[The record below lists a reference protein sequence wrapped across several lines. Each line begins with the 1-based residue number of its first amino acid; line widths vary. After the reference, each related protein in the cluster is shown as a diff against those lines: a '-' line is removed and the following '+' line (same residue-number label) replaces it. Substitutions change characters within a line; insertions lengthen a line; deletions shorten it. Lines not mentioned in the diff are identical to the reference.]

1 MAKNDDIKWLYGK
14 LKAKGYNIG
23 SEEDFSNSL
32 ANEADRKWYY
42 EKATGMGL
50 NIGSMDDFNALYAP
64 KSVPNQT
71 PDVKAPSSQL
81 SNVPSPEI
89 ATIPAP
95 KTPAEPAKK
104 EVSGPASTIMGR
116 RIGDVDW
123 NAMNQPRVS
132 LEDIPSRSASPI
144 PGQESGNDTEGR
156 TPSAPEQQGQSY
168 LNLSPQEEADLYANL
183 EWNRQIAH
191 DLVTDTN
198 ERLGREGSARA
209 QNALR
214 VRRNNVG
221 MNATPYKIGEKANV
235 IQTGRKLN
243 TKTGKVEQTFM
254 TEAGS
259 EYKQRAIADLEQG
272 NIDDARERELD
283 PINTS
288 LRDAY
293 SERDRIDAA
302 MKQRMKEIDE
312 ENSGVGSVLRQFVE
326 SSRQPGMTN
335 SMQVYQMDD
344 RYRLLEAAARKNR
357 AAIQTLEDK
366 RDGKMNDFFHSIK
379 TTALNSYTFT
389 DGLAEINDAIAL
401 MDAQQHIQSI
411 NAKRQ
416 AGEPLNSEEVL
427 AEIVL
432 RNDAFNNAVQGRYA
446 QEYGSWAT
454 AGQMIPTSMDLMK
467 DIMLTPG
474 AGSIAK
480 GIAGKVSNLG
490 GKYLAKQAG
499 DAATKSIAKKVG
511 RGILKGT
518 GVLLGAHTAGA
529 VISNTSGINR
539 TAAVMGTNM
548 AGHTAVDEN
557 GYKVEDDMGV
567 LEAFADAERQM
578 MRENGSEMFG
588 EFIPGAGKF
597 VKKGLEKMGL
607 SKISAALT
615 RIGNKQWYKQYNA
628 LLEAGGYNGIA
639 GEGIEEYEGILFDAL
654 TGHAGEALDQIKDPR
669 THVDIW
675 LGTAAMSAMMGAVPV
690 TIQGFHTG
698 QYYRYKHNTDN
709 SDKLAAFRLGEDRW
723 APMRDRIDGTPNE
736 GMADVAAG
744 IINDESLRAEEKLAA
759 LKYIRNLTKM
769 RGYNIGQMS
778 NAKEESKESRE
789 ANESYADGYNAE
801 TNEEKQDTKN
811 LYVLRR
817 QKVVER
823 FSAEGLARVDN
834 DPMRALNDLGAD
846 EASRQIILDY
856 VNSKQ
861 AYDGMIQRV
870 RDDLDSRIEQ
880 SNAMVDARTNQTT
893 GMVQGATMK
902 QDDRKVYVL
911 AGELIPYDD
920 GSGIDIS
927 ASSQTIIVRDA
938 TTGELEQVAPDSFL
952 SVDEPQ
958 DANEQKNVAAE
969 AIRQQYGNAAAD
981 VIDGIVTFH
990 QGATFSVMGQDGQ
1003 SHQIQIVANEQGVVD
1018 NGDGIVNV
1026 SDGTSIFAVQKDFI
1040 QQQVNEQNQ
1049 ARVAEAERQREQ
1061 ELAAARQQAWEAN
1074 RPQYAYDDDLVLR
1087 DADGNLIHGKI
1098 AAVEEADGI
1107 YVVDVDHP
1115 INGNFAPNLTRE
1127 QIDDMIVEYN
1137 GQPMQKQ
1144 QEPASQ
1150 NERQGVQPVSQQA
1163 GQQMPQGQ
1171 QGGQEQQSGMGQ
1183 QPDTQQAQSVGV
1195 PSGRYSSNLEAIRNA
1210 SADELMKAEGTSYTE
1225 YGVDYNRSHLDE
1237 YKTEIANKI
1246 SATAEYLNGKLST
1259 RAYLQSLGY
1268 ATGEK
1273 SWLNS
1278 ATDEELRQK
1287 AEARAAAFMPFIKGN
1302 QDAQTPVSGTN
1313 VPQIDMASS
1322 SEQGDN
1328 GSAVGIT
1335 ASAAESDVV
1344 GSHAGVTESTGNPGT
1359 VGEVANQQPSAFERI
1374 PKDEQGNPLYE
1385 QAETPDVAWDAIV
1398 EQTGGDEDMATEI
1411 ISDIIKEQEAAST
1424 KAQKALKKVQEA
1436 KPESRKDG
1444 VAPTMAERI
1453 AAKKAA
1459 KEALASAQAEVDRTN
1474 TVLSVW
1480 QQIARTPQRRKNAE
1494 EERKRREDAERKRQE
1509 AEAVAAQKAEQEEAA
1524 RIEREALNGVP
1535 DIIND
1540 TPQDARAR
1548 GYRRVNGH
1556 KVNRQEP
1563 LLPIP
1568 GRDVSIKF
1576 SDDEI
1581 SSGKVVAIDAAQLQ
1595 PSHRQGRR
1603 NPSHFIDEAQPKERN
1618 DEASILSAEK
1628 IAGSIRPEE
1637 ITSSVTAYTG
1647 APTVNSR
1654 GEVIQGNNRSAAL
1667 RSMWESYPEQ
1677 AAIYKQYLVDHAKD
1691 FGLNAADVAS
1701 MERPVLVNM
1710 LDVPDEEAI
1719 KLGQY
1724 VAQDTES
1731 GGTERIKPKNAL
1743 QKMGRDVK
1751 SFANILLQSADEE
1764 LSFSELVD
1772 RNGVDALKWMSSR
1785 GYITPTQYQSA
1796 FDTKGNITA
1805 EAKNDLKG
1813 ILYQSIF
1820 SGGSTQLE
1828 EMFGELPAKAQKAIL
1843 ATAFRDFDSPQT
1855 ERMITEIQD
1864 SIRAYHALLQDKRFR
1879 EAKNYK
1885 EARLAVEGW
1894 KQQYQMDDVS
1904 GETYLPSDNFT
1915 NFALHLATIY
1925 KGESQ
1930 TFIQSI
1936 FNRLYDLIQ
1945 GTQEATLFEQPD
1957 NTPRTLA
1964 QAIYEVLNIQ
1974 YDGQLRSN
1982 VLAGGSA
1989 AGQQRR
1995 QGSDGSA
2002 PTRERTE
2009 GGEQPADGTGGAEG
2023 SGRQGAEGVGE
2034 GTSQENLTETDE
2046 ISNAERNKVLLDR
2059 ALSEVNAPYD
2069 VYILGSMEEIEA
2081 LEERNVGADIVRRII
2096 DNYNNDEVLALY
2108 IPEIKGFF
2116 VFADNGRIRH
2126 EEILTPSVAHETVH
2140 YLYDIGKI
2148 SAEDIHLLVEEI
2160 ERLDNDL
2167 TEWVKAEEPSYAYE
2181 EEVLAHFIDLNY
2193 SRIRAG
2199 EAFFDDAK
2207 RNDAFNRITKILFKN
2222 GKQEAQVQTRA
2233 ADGRASEI
2241 YEGANGGGQKY
2252 EGTQGDTEGQT
2263 GGSLYIDG
2271 RQGEVPGDGLA
2282 GESWS
2287 DGSRKDDRGEVSGL
2301 PEEGTRNVSG
2311 GRASEGASGTEG
2323 FIRVAA
2329 PEDLSESPE
2338 EANAGRM
2345 DEIAERLSEIDYRLS
2360 ELEEQGGMF
2369 NEAERISLNLEK
2381 SELEREYKGLEQ
2393 INAESRAIQEA
2404 EAETDTEPT
2413 DAQKAV
2419 GNYKKGHLKIDGY
2432 DVTIENPKGS
2442 QRTGTDQNG
2451 STWSVTMNNTYGYI
2465 RGTEGVDGDHIDVFL
2480 SDNPSQGNVYV
2491 VDQVNQQTGEF
2502 DEHKVM
2508 YGFNSME
2515 EAQAAYLSN
2524 YSEGWKMGTVTEVSK
2539 EEFKKWIQSS
2549 HRKTKPFAEYASVK
2563 KNVPLVQ
2570 KPVRNGE
2577 STIVQEG
2584 TTQSA
2589 KQSDRETIVSNFGKE
2604 FINKD
2609 GHNIHIS
2616 GLDAASNTVNV
2627 RQNGERISMTE
2638 KEVAENIQS
2647 GQWIPKQE
2655 TEAET
2660 EGTGLAPKTDGY
2672 NVERRF
2678 HKKNGTYIYAVNF
2691 AEKMPREQ
2699 FLELKKRV
2707 KDFGGYYSSY
2717 GKGGFIF
2724 DKELDA
2730 NNFAQAVLDPSGEM
2744 LDDKTPLALSDMRKA
2759 SDRVSDANN
2768 KKSETV
2774 SEPAEQ
2780 KVSPVSSENR
2790 LVSDQRYE
2798 ELKKRMKAKLGQLNM
2813 GIDPEMIAIGAEM
2826 AVYHIERGAR
2836 SFSTYAKS
2844 MIADLG
2850 DTIRPYLKS
2859 FYNAVRDMPEAV
2871 EGGLVDEMT
2880 PYDEVRTFD
2889 VANFDKSQPNA
2900 FTTAQT
2906 VVVEQEINKKADE
2919 AKQHITDQRN
2929 AKRRKENEQT
2939 TSNTEAL
2946 ISKTE
2951 IVANNAAGRIEEAET
2966 EAEVETVQQAVD
2978 IQLQAIDEQLSNLG
2992 YLDNLHSGMHA
3003 ILKDGRNVVLTL
3015 VMHSGEQ
3022 VSATQF
3028 SKPRIDRLYASHK
3041 GSLIDFTPD
3050 EVDID
3055 ATIRINDSD
3064 SSQSVE
3070 PIGND
3075 DEVKSYRGYKVGDKV
3090 LYTPKQSAKSEIAT
3104 IHDFESYGEHKPVL
3118 DTGLAPV
3125 LYDIA
3130 EWDNIKPASARKT
3143 KEDATNKSQKD
3154 APSNKSTADL
3164 FGELFGGEILTEN
3177 KEENGLQGNDAVR
3190 SEGLSTHNGR
3200 HEERLSGSNEKDSQR
3215 QAETSGR
3222 SDGGRENSGSS
3233 LNRDVRSGLSDTVE
3247 NPKNTRNNHSER
3259 GVDHAPISVDARI
3272 DANIKA
3278 IELSQQLLE
3287 SGETATPDQMAI
3299 LRRFSGWGGLG
3310 KAFNSNTTS
3319 KRLQDLLGSEGF
3331 NQAVMSANSAY
3342 YTPAYVVDT
3351 LWDIAAQMG
3360 FKGGNI
3366 LEGSAGIG
3374 NILGQMPASI
3384 SQHSNIQAVEIDQ
3397 TSGNILSLLYPDAKV
3412 EIHGFEETLVKNG
3425 TVDLAITNVP
3435 FVTGLRV
3442 NDTSGDKDL
3451 SKKFHN
3457 IHDFCIA
3464 KNVRKLREGG
3474 IGIFISSNGTLDNSK
3489 KLRDWVVN
3497 EGNSD
3502 FVGAFRMNNAT
3513 FGGTSVTSDII
3524 VIRKRINGQKSPYSI
3539 DVSTVSGERTAEFD
3553 TGDTRK
3559 VKGESIP
3566 VVKQVS
3572 MDYNQYFMQ
3581 HPEYMAGNM
3590 RFGFEEGDTYR
3601 PTSKGLYPSKG
3612 KDQRKMLAD
3621 FVEGFSEKDWKIS
3634 HTDQLDNSNS
3644 VDSVSNASSAGKKVG
3659 EMYVKDG
3666 NLVIANL
3673 DGYYPLEANANKV
3686 KGHTKVECFN
3696 AYSAIKEALA
3706 AVLDYQVKN
3715 DTDKGLQPLLDRLNK
3730 AYDDFVATYG
3740 HFNKNT
3746 AIAFLRN
3753 DVDYPNVFSLET
3765 YEETGDMS
3773 GKRIQHFG
3781 KTDVFKNRV
3790 VEKEKEPAPKNVK
3803 DGIIASIFKF
3813 GRIDMPYIS
3822 GHLAK
3827 TETDIKNEIL
3837 KSGYGFENP
3846 VTREIEVSF
3855 RYLSGNVREK
3865 LRQAEVNNEDGVY
3878 DRNIKALQEVLPMD
3892 IPAHLI
3898 DFTLGSSWIDPR
3910 LYDEY
3915 TLDRTGIEVQFTS
3928 AGGTWFMKAPTYG
3941 LNVEK
3946 NRSMGVVSEMLR
3958 KTIFGHTLIEAAI
3971 QNKSIT
3977 VSQTSKKWDGTTE
3990 TIIDKEAT
3998 QACAARIDEI
4008 RQDFKEWARQKM
4020 QTDPAMSAQMERVY
4034 NDMFNNYVPLS
4045 IPNEFI
4051 PEYFGGA
4058 SHKFKMRLHQGKAI
4072 VRGTMQP
4079 LMLAHE
4085 VGTGKT
4091 FTLIST
4097 AMEMRRLGTARKPM
4111 IVVQNATVGQ
4121 FVASAKELYP
4131 NARILTLEESDRSAE
4146 GRKNFYA
4153 KIRYNDWDMIV
4164 VPQSTFEFIPDSEE
4178 RQMAF
4183 IQDKIEEKKMV
4194 LEQMKEAD
4202 PDGSSMIARQA
4213 EREIEQL
4220 EGQLAEITNEAT
4232 KKRSATEQKKRA
4244 VSLQNMKVRAWEML
4258 DRRTDDVENF
4268 DDMGIDALLI
4278 DEAHEYKHLGFATA
4292 MQRGV
4297 KGVDP
4302 SYSKKS
4308 QGVYLKAQAIL
4319 EKNNGRNVIFAT
4331 GTPISNTAAE
4341 LWTFMRYLMPADTMR
4356 EYGIYYFDD
4365 FVRNFGNIQQMLE
4378 FTTSGKFKEN
4388 NRFAGYVNLPEL
4400 VRIWS
4405 SVSDTV
4411 LTKEAGGVSD
4421 KIPDMESGK
4430 AQDIYLP
4437 QTRALRSIMKYVKAE
4452 LNRFDNMSGKEKKE
4466 NSHIPL
4472 TMYGIAKAAAVDA
4485 RLVQADAMDD
4495 SNSKTNEAVR
4505 QTLRSLKETE
4515 DYKGTVALFA
4525 DNYQN
4530 KYSGF
4535 NLYDD
4540 IRDKLIKEGVPAEQ
4554 IVIMRSGM
4562 TIKKK
4567 LEIFDKVNKGEIRV
4581 IMGSTFTLGTG
4592 VNIQERLH
4600 TLIHIDAPNR
4610 PMDYTQRNGRI
4621 LRQGNLHKQMNKPV
4635 RVLRFGVEDSL
4646 DVTAY
4651 QRLKTKGAIADSIMD
4666 GKNMLSNSMTN
4677 RVLEE
4682 EEDVFGDTV
4691 AQLSGSEY
4699 ALLKNN
4705 AEKNVRKYESRK
4717 KQWQADQTYI
4727 HNVKPKIKAEIEQS
4741 DQRFK
4746 EQKQFLE
4753 DVNKAFPDGT
4763 FKGIKVGNHTFSTV
4777 ESMSDFIK
4785 EYNKSISDA
4794 MKHIK
4799 GGGNAVT
4806 QQRNLTISLGGFT
4819 FNVQTT
4825 LSTEM
4830 VRSGGQL
4837 IPEVHRKMTY
4847 SCAELG
4853 LSEVPVHQGLLRNAI
4868 EDIVGNVITGKD
4880 FSERA
4885 AAAER
4890 SASHY
4895 RSELAQLES
4904 REGKPF
4910 EFEKE
4915 LEAAREQYEEY
4926 SEAMKKEM
4934 EDKEAK
4940 YAEMDASVDTAND
4953 ISNLEEDDVLFR
4965 IDDTTTNEEEANDL
4979 FRVVDNEA
4987 ELEWL
4992 NNEPTIK
4999 VYRAMSLVDGKLYP
5013 PMSKKIG
5020 TGAGRIEQISSEIGQ
5035 WEVSD
5040 ERPELV
5046 QKDGVHKNHIY
5057 IVKDNGKGLWV
5068 AYNPYFHTSRNP
5080 LNDQFAEAYQR
5091 PNLVTVEVEIPESEL
5106 TSGYRAEGAK
5116 DAVGE
5121 TKWNAG
5127 PVNRQLSGEKKRKVI
5142 LSRWMRPVRIV
5153 PESEVAQRIAE
5164 LIDGENVSIP
5174 DNTVTP
5180 ALLREL
5186 KKLGV
5191 EISDGI
5197 NKVRKKSKAKY
5208 RPYGLE
5214 EANRRFNE
5222 ELERYQNGE
5231 MGVNE
5236 MFHLGM
5242 PQGVMRMFLPDLPIV
5257 MRPRIINKASHTKHN
5272 VDVDVLE
5279 NLPERISDPV
5289 FVFRRSDNA
5298 LGVLTEIRDRDG
5310 LNVCVAI
5317 ELNKTIQDGGDYL
5330 VVHDIRSIHGRDA
5343 ANLIK
5348 PIVYNNT
5355 LVYVDKKKALEWFS
5369 SASSNYQQEITNQE
5383 LSDATKVVESF
5394 KNPSISEENL
5404 RKGTGFV
5411 SNSELSLANDP
5422 MSQVTGRS
5430 RIGSRQQAFADRE
5443 RERMVDRVQQL
5454 AKKLHLDNVEI
5465 VTDASTLEG
5474 KRSKAKGFYSPK
5486 TGKITIVIPNHT
5498 SVSDAVVTLL
5508 HEAVAHYGLR
5518 QMFGEHFNTF
5528 LDNVFKNADESIR
5541 NKIIDLAKKH
5551 GWDFHTATEEYLAG
5565 LAEQTNF
5572 DAVLSSGWWNKI
5584 KTLFLEM
5591 LHKIGFEGFGGVT
5604 LADNEL
5610 RYILWRSYENLAE
5623 PGRFRNILGQA
5634 ADIAKQYELKV
5645 GDYAEST
5652 QKGEN
5657 AADVG
5662 DELLRD
5668 GDPEVHERELA
5679 RWRYEQRVRSGMFQ
5693 TQEALQDSMLGLKE
5707 AMLAI
5712 LGKEADIEDVAG
5724 FENAYLGENRLSSV
5738 NKAEADAFARILF
5751 KPLLQEVSKL
5761 APTKKDRELLTD
5773 YMMAKHGLE
5782 RNLVMA
5788 EREAQEAF
5796 EKNQKE
5802 HPHSTKT
5809 LQDFL
5814 DKYRERDYAGLT
5826 SLTAKDDVASAETE
5840 AQQIIND
5847 YEMEHNTDDLWE
5859 KVNAVSKA
5867 TLQKSYECGMMN
5879 KDTYEKISGMYDYYI
5894 PLRGFDETT
5903 SEEVYS
5909 YLNHKNSIFNAPI
5922 KTARGRSS
5930 KADDPFAYLQS
5941 MAESAIVQGN
5951 RNKLVKQRFLNFAL
5965 NHPSDLVSISDLWVK
5980 YDKALDE
5987 WVPVF
5992 PDNIENNDTPD
6003 DVEQKMLEFEEKM
6016 EQLAESEPDL
6026 YKRGKDAEN
6035 IPYRVVDSRNLRQHQ
6050 VVVKR
6055 NGRDYV
6061 ITING
6066 NPRAAQALN
6075 GLTNPDNE
6083 AAGAIGAILRAGE
6096 NLNRHLSAF
6105 YTTRNPDFVVS
6116 NFVRDLLY
6124 TNTMAWVK
6132 ESPNYALRFHR
6143 NYLKLNPARMKILL
6157 AKLRNGT
6164 LDMDDEME
6172 SMFYQFIM
6180 NGGETGYANLRD
6192 IEQHKNDIRRE
6203 LKKANGKI
6211 GVRRA
6216 WALLSERLD
6225 ELNRSVENCARFA
6238 AFVTSR
6244 EMGRTLDR
6252 SIYDAKEISV
6262 NFNKKGSGAKFFDK
6276 EGQTKVGNVAAFAS
6290 GIGRSGYVF
6299 WNAAIQG
6306 TTNFGRQLKKHPAKA
6321 YTGIA
6326 AIFLLGALV
6335 AYLGGDDDDSDDKN
6349 AYYNLP
6355 EYVRRSNLLFR
6366 AGDSWISLPLPVEY
6380 RAIYGMGELMV
6391 STLNGK
6397 EHHTGEE
6404 LAEQIAAQMSQI
6416 LPLDLMNDGGLMGL
6430 VPSFAKPFAEVYEN
6444 KNWTGLPIYKDT
6456 PWNKNKPE
6464 WTKAY
6469 QSTNRELINLAAVL
6483 NEVSGGDR
6491 HTKGYIDINPA
6502 MVEHLLE
6509 GYFGGVASTIDKLA
6523 KTVETIAGAREY
6535 DPRSL
6540 IFVNR
6545 LVKAGDERT
6554 EFRAVNNEYSRLK
6567 KEHDKIGER
6576 LRSYEK
6582 DTDNG
6587 VFDYA
6592 EKIDYLY
6599 NSPEYERWEI
6609 FESYKPAID
6618 ALYDEM
6624 DIATP
6629 DEQKEIEMELNELKK
6644 EMIQEIDLTRK

>member
-1 MAKNDDIKWLYGK
+1 MANNDDIKWLYGK

-23 SEEDFSNSL
+23 SEQDFSNSL

-42 EKATGMGL
+42 EKATDMGL
-50 NIGSMDDFNALYAP
+50 NIGSMEDFNALYAP
-64 KSVPNQT
+64 KHASKPVPVAKVPAAKDQ
-71 PDVKAPSSQL
+71 PVLAARKQERAPWK
-81 SNVPSPEI
+81 PT
-89 ATIPAP
+89 A
-95 KTPAEPAKK
+95 
-104 EVSGPASTIMGR
+104 
-116 RIGDVDW
+116 
-123 NAMNQPRVS
+123 
-132 LEDIPSRSASPI
+132 
-144 PGQESGNDTEGR
+144 
-156 TPSAPEQQGQSY
+156 
-168 LNLSPQEEADLYANL
+168 QEEANFYATL
-183 EWNRQIAH
+183 QAIQQEAH
-191 DLVTDTN
+191 NTVADTN
-198 ERLGREGSARA
+198 ERLAREGTARA
-209 QNALR
+209 KNAFR

-221 MNATPYKIGEKANV
+221 MNATPYRVGEKSNV
-235 IQTGRKLN
+235 IQTGQQFN
-243 TKTGKVEQTFM
+243 PKTGKVDQTFM

-259 EYKQRAIADLEQG
+259 EYKHREIADLEQG

-283 PINTS
+283 PVNTS

-312 ENSGVGSVLRQFVE
+312 ENNGVGSVFRQFVE

-335 SMQVYQMDD
+335 PMQIYQMDD
-344 RYRLLEAAARKNR
+344 QYRQLESAARKNR

-379 TTALNSYTFT
+379 TTALNGYNFT

-401 MDAQQHIQSI
+401 LDAQQHIQSI

-416 AGEPLNSEEVL
+416 AGEPLNSEELL
-427 AEIVL
+427 AEMVL

-454 AGQMIPTSMDLMK
+454 AGQMIPTSIDLMK

-474 AGSIAK
+474 AGGIAK

-490 GKYLAKQAG
+490 GKYLARQAG
-499 DAATKSIAKKVG
+499 DAMTKSIAKKVG

-529 VISNTSGINR
+529 VVSNTSGINR
-539 TAAVMGTNM
+539 TAALMGTNI
-548 AGHTAVDEN
+548 AGHTAVDGN

-588 EFIPGAGKF
+588 EFIPGVGKF
-597 VKKGLEKMGL
+597 VNKGLEKMGL
-607 SKISAALT
+607 SKISGALT

-628 LLEAGGYNGIA
+628 LLKAGGYNGIA

-654 TGHAGEALDQIKDPR
+654 TGHAGEALDQIKNPR

-690 TIQGFHTG
+690 TIQGLHTG

-709 SDKLAAFRLGEDRW
+709 ADKLASFRLGEDRW
-723 APMRDRIDGTPNE
+723 VPMRDRIDETPNE
-736 GMADVAAG
+736 GMADVATE
-744 IINDESLRAEEKLAA
+744 IINDESLHTEEKLAA

-778 NAKEESKESRE
+778 NANEESEESRE

-811 LYVLRR
+811 LYNLRR
-817 QKVVER
+817 QKVEER
-823 FSAEGLARVDN
+823 FSAEGLARIDN
-834 DPMRALNDLGAD
+834 DPITALNELGTD
-846 EASRQIILDY
+846 EQSRQIILDY

-880 SNAMVDARTNQTT
+880 SNAMVDARTNRTT

-911 AGELIPYDD
+911 AGELVPYDD
-920 GSGIDIS
+920 GTGIDVS
-927 ASSQTIIVRDA
+927 ASSASIIVRDA
-938 TTGELEQVAPDSFL
+938 ETGELEQVAPDSLL
-952 SVDEPQ
+952 SIEEPQ
-958 DANEQKNVAAE
+958 DPVEQKNVAAE
-969 AIRQQYGNAAAD
+969 TIRQQYGNAAAD
-981 VIDGIVTFH
+981 VIDGVVSFNPGNTF
-990 QGATFSVMGQDGQ
+990 TITGQDGQ
-1003 SHQIQIVANEQGVVD
+1003 PHQVQIVPNEQGVVD
-1018 NGDGIVNV
+1018 NGDGTVNV
-1026 SDGTSIFAVQKDFI
+1026 SDGTNIFAVQKDLI

-1061 ELAAARQQAWEAN
+1061 ELAAAQQQETAVRQQEWETN
-1074 RPQYAYDDDLVLR
+1074 RPQYAFNDNLILR
-1087 DADGNLIHGKI
+1087 DADGNLIHGQI
-1098 AAVEEADGI
+1098 AAVEEADGL
-1107 YVVDVDHP
+1107 YVVDVDYP
-1115 INGNFAPNLTRE
+1115 INGKFAPNMTRE

-1137 GQPMQKQ
+1137 GQPVQK
-1144 QEPASQ
+1144 
-1150 NERQGVQPVSQQA
+1150 
-1163 GQQMPQGQ
+1163 PQ
-1171 QGGQEQQSGMGQ
+1171 
-1183 QPDTQQAQSVGV
+1183 
-1195 PSGRYSSNLEAIRNA
+1195 L
-1210 SADELMKAEGTSYTE
+1210 AE
-1225 YGVDYNRSHLDE
+1225 
-1237 YKTEIANKI
+1237 
-1246 SATAEYLNGKLST
+1246 
-1259 RAYLQSLGY
+1259 
-1268 ATGEK
+1268 
-1273 SWLNS
+1273 
-1278 ATDEELRQK
+1278 
-1287 AEARAAAFMPFIKGN
+1287 
-1302 QDAQTPVSGTN
+1302 
-1313 VPQIDMASS
+1313 VPQTDTVSPF
-1322 SEQGDN
+1322 G
-1328 GSAVGIT
+1328 
-1335 ASAAESDVV
+1335 ESDNE
-1344 GSHAGVTESTGNPGT
+1344 STAGVTATTGTPGATGAVSLETVEPGAEVTDDSTVQIQQEQRTEPD
-1359 VGEVANQQPSAFERI
+1359 VNQQPSAIERI

-1398 EQTGGDEDMATEI
+1398 EQTGGDEDMAAEI
-1411 ISDIIKEQEAAST
+1411 ISDIIKEQETASA
-1424 KAQKALKKVQEA
+1424 KAQKALKKVQDA
-1436 KPESRKDG
+1436 KPETRKDG
-1444 VAPTMAERI
+1444 SAPTMEERI
-1453 AAKKAA
+1453 AAKKAS
-1459 KEALASAQAEVDRTN
+1459 KEALTSAQAEVDRTN
-1474 TVLSVW
+1474 AVLAAW
-1480 QQIARTPQRRKNAE
+1480 QQIALTPQRRKNAE
-1494 EERKRREDAERKRQE
+1494 EERKRKEDAERKREE

-1581 SSGKVVAIDAAQLQ
+1581 TPGKVVVIDAAQLQ

-1667 RSMWESYPEQ
+1667 RSMWDSYPEQ
-1677 AAIYKQYLVDHAKD
+1677 AAIYKQYLMDHAKD
-1691 FGLNAADVAS
+1691 FGLNAADIAN
-1701 MERPVLVNM
+1701 MEHPVLVNM
-1710 LDVPDEEAI
+1710 LDVSDAEAI

-1731 GGTERIKPKNAL
+1731 GGTERIKPKNVL
-1743 QKMGRDVK
+1743 QKLGQDVK
-1751 SFANILLQSADEE
+1751 SFANILLQSADED

-1772 RNGVDALKWMSSR
+1772 RNGIDTLKWMNTR

-1813 ILYQSIF
+1813 ILYQSVF
-1820 SGGSTQLE
+1820 SGGNTQLE
-1828 EMFGELPAKAQKAIL
+1828 EMFSELPAKAQKAIL
-1843 ATAFRDFDSPQT
+1843 ATAFRDFDSAES
-1855 ERMITEIQD
+1855 ERMITEIQN

-1885 EARLAVEGW
+1885 EARSAVEGW
-1894 KQQYQMDDVS
+1894 KKQYQMDDVS

-1930 TFIQSI
+1930 TFIQNI
-1936 FNRLYDLIQ
+1936 FGRLYDMVQ

-2002 PTRERTE
+2002 PSGERIE
-2009 GGEQPADGTGGAEG
+2009 GGEQPADGTGGTEG
-2023 SGRQGAEGVGE
+2023 SGRQSEVTPSLFQYFTGSLSELIAQAKQSSQGLIKKVIAPISSRLKDDLNNQGLQVDNNYNHVIDNNAIRHTLKKHSGKNEGKRGQIPITDADFENIRDVVEHYDGVEVVPGNTSAQRIIYHKAYQDGTVIFVEEQRVGRKE
-2034 GTSQENLTETDE
+2034 LAAVTMWKKRNPNLTDANRTETTL
-2046 ISNAERNKVLLDR
+2046 IS
-2059 ALSEVNAPYD
+2059 
-2069 VYILGSMEEIEA
+2069 
-2081 LEERNVGADIVRRII
+2081 
-2096 DNYNNDEVLALY
+2096 
-2108 IPEIKGFF
+2108 
-2116 VFADNGRIRH
+2116 
-2126 EEILTPSVAHETVH
+2126 
-2140 YLYDIGKI
+2140 
-2148 SAEDIHLLVEEI
+2148 
-2160 ERLDNDL
+2160 DL
-2167 TEWVKAEEPSYAYE
+2167 TEVSDYKDTTNRQKANE
-2181 EEVLAHFIDLNY
+2181 L
-2193 SRIRAG
+2193 G
-2199 EAFFDDAK
+2199 ENFDDAK
-2207 RNDAFNRITKILFKN
+2207 RNDAFNRITKILFED
-2222 GKQEAQVQTRA
+2222 GKQETQVQART
-2233 ADGRASEI
+2233 DNGRETEN
-2241 YEGANGGGQKY
+2241 YEGANGGEQKS
-2252 EGTQGDTEGQT
+2252 ERSETERKT
-2263 GGSLYIDG
+2263 GRSLYHD
-2271 RQGEVPGDGLA
+2271 RSQGEIPGDGMA
-2282 GESWS
+2282 GESQHEDS
-2287 DGSRKDDRGEVSGL
+2287 LQDDRGEVSGL
-2301 PEEGTRNVSG
+2301 FGRRGKEISG
-2311 GRASEGASGTEG
+2311 SETYEGASGTEG
-2323 FIRVAA
+2323 ISRIAVSEGLSEP
-2329 PEDLSESPE
+2329 PED
-2338 EANAGRM
+2338 ANVGRM
-2345 DEIAERLSEIDYRLS
+2345 NEISDRLLEIDNRLS
-2360 ELEEQGGMF
+2360 ELENQQGMF
-2369 NEAERISLNLEK
+2369 SEAERISLNMEK
-2381 SELEREYKGLEQ
+2381 EELEREYKGLEQ

-2404 EAETDTEPT
+2404 EAATDQTPT
-2413 DAQKAV
+2413 DAQKAA
-2419 GNYKKGHLKIDGY
+2419 GNYKKGHLKLDGY

-2442 QRTGTDQNG
+2442 QRTGTDQDG
-2451 STWSVTMNNTYGYI
+2451 TTWSVTMNNTYGYI

-2508 YGFNSME
+2508 YGFNSIE
-2515 EAQAAYLSN
+2515 EAQAAYLAN
-2524 YSEGWKMGTVTEVSK
+2524 YSEGWKMGTITEVSK

-2570 KPVRNGE
+2570 KPMRNGE
-2577 STIVQEG
+2577 STIIQEG
-2584 TTQSA
+2584 ITQSA
-2589 KQSDRETIVSNFGKE
+2589 KQSDREIVVSNFGKE

-2616 GLDAASNTVNV
+2616 GWDAASNTVNV

-2647 GQWIPKQE
+2647 GQWMPKQE

-2730 NNFAQAVLDPSGEM
+2730 NNFVQAVLDPSGEM
-2744 LDDKTPLALSDMRKA
+2744 LDDKTPLALSDMRKE

-2774 SEPAEQ
+2774 AEPAEQ
-2780 KVSPVSSENR
+2780 KASSVVSESH
-2790 LVSDQRYE
+2790 LVSDKRYE
-2798 ELKKRMKAKLGQLNM
+2798 ELKKRMKTKLGQLNM

-2826 AVYHIERGAR
+2826 AVYHIERGAHK
-2836 SFSTYAKS
+2836 FVDYAKS

-2871 EGGLVDEMT
+2871 ENGLVNEMT

-2889 VANFDKSQPNA
+2889 VANFDNSQPDA

-2906 VVVEQEINKKADE
+2906 VVAEQEINAKSDE
-2919 AKQHITDQRN
+2919 AKQQIAEQRN
-2929 AKRRKENEQT
+2929 AERRKENEQT
-2939 TSNTEAL
+2939 TANTEII
-2946 ISKTE
+2946 ISE
-2951 IVANNAAGRIEEAET
+2951 AEAVASNAAGRIKEAGT
-2966 EAEVETVQQAVD
+2966 EAEVETAQQKVD
-2978 IQLQAIDEQLSNLG
+2978 AQLQTIDEQLSNLG
-2992 YLDNLHSGMHA
+2992 YLDNLHSGMRA
-3003 ILKDGRNVVLTL
+3003 VLKDGRNVLLTL

-3022 VSATQF
+3022 ISATQF
-3028 SKPRIDRLYASHK
+3028 SKPRIDRLYASYR

-3050 EVDID
+3050 EIDVD
-3055 ATIRINDSD
+3055 ATIRLNETNPL
-3064 SSQSVE
+3064 QSVV
-3070 PIGND
+3070 PIEKD
-3075 DEVKSYRGYKVGDKV
+3075 DVKSYNGYKVGDKV
-3090 LYTPKQSAKSEIAT
+3090 LYTPKQGSKTEKVI
-3104 IHDFESYGEHKPVL
+3104 IHDFENYGEHKPIL

-3125 LYDIA
+3125 LYEVV
-3130 EWDNIKPASARKT
+3130 EWDDIKPISERKT
-3143 KEDATNKSQKD
+3143 REEVTNKSQKNV
-3154 APSNKSTADL
+3154 SSQKHISDL

-3319 KRLQDLLGSEGF
+3319 KRLQDLLGPEGF

-3374 NILGQMPASI
+3374 NILGQMPVSI

-3397 TSGNILSLLYPDAKV
+3397 TSGNILSQLYPDAKV
-3412 EIHGFEETLVKNG
+3412 EIQGFEDTQVKNG

-3451 SKKFHN
+3451 SRKFHN

-3566 VVKQVS
+3566 IVKQVS

-3634 HTDQLDNSNS
+3634 HTDQLDNSKS
-3644 VDSVSNASSAGKKVG
+3644 VDSVSDASSAGKKVG

-3673 DGYYPLEANANKV
+3673 DGYYPLEVNANKV

-3813 GRIDMPYIS
+3813 GRIDIPYIS

-3898 DFTLGSSWIDPR
+3898 DFTLGSSWIDPK

-3998 QACAARIDEI
+3998 QACAARIDET

-4058 SHKFKMRLHQGKAI
+4058 SHKFKMRPHQGKAI

-4202 PDGSSMIARQA
+4202 PDGNSMITRQA

-4220 EGQLAEITNEAT
+4220 EGQLAEITDEAA
-4232 KKRSATEQKKRA
+4232 KKRSASEQKKRA
-4244 VSLQNMKVRAWEML
+4244 VSLQNMEVRAREML

-4268 DDMGIDALLI
+4268 DDMGIDALLV

-4308 QGVYLKAQAIL
+4308 QGVYLKTQAIL

-4378 FTTSGKFKEN
+4378 FTTSGKFREN

-4411 LTKEAGGVSD
+4411 LTREAGGVSD
-4421 KIPDMESGK
+4421 KIPDIEGGK

-4466 NSHIPL
+4466 NSYIPL

-4485 RLVQADAMDD
+4485 RLVQADAVDD
-4495 SNSKTNEAVR
+4495 PNSKTNEAVR

-4515 DYKGTVALFA
+4515 DYKGTIALFA

-4530 KYSGF
+4530 KHSGF

-4540 IRDKLIKEGVPAEQ
+4540 IRDKLIKEGVPADQ
-4554 IVIMRSGM
+4554 IVVMRPGM

-4567 LEIFDKVNKGEIRV
+4567 LEIFDKVNKGEVRV

-4621 LRQGNLHKQMNKPV
+4621 LRQGNLHKQMNRSV

-4727 HNVKPKIKAEIEQS
+4727 HNVKPKIKAQIQQS
-4741 DQRFK
+4741 DQLAK

-4753 DVNKAFPDGT
+4753 DVNKAFSDGT
-4763 FKGIKVGNHTFSTV
+4763 FKGIKVGNQTFSTV
-4777 ESMSDFIK
+4777 ESMSNFIK

-4806 QQRNLTISLGGFT
+4806 QKRSLTVSLGGFT
-4819 FNVQTT
+4819 FNIQTA
-4825 LSTEM
+4825 LSTGM

-4837 IPEVHRKMTY
+4837 MPEVHRKMTY

-4868 EDIVGNVITGKD
+4868 EDIVENVITGKD

-4885 AAAER
+4885 EAAER

-4895 RSELAQLES
+4895 RSELAQLEL

-4965 IDDTTTNEEEANDL
+4965 IDDTTNEE
-4979 FRVVDNEA
+4979 
-4987 ELEWL
+4987 
-4992 NNEPTIK
+4992 I
-4999 VYRAMSLVDGKLYP
+4999 
-5013 PMSKKIG
+5013 
-5020 TGAGRIEQISSEIGQ
+5020 
-5035 WEVSD
+5035 
-5040 ERPELV
+5040 
-5046 QKDGVHKNHIY
+5046 
-5057 IVKDNGKGLWV
+5057 
-5068 AYNPYFHTSRNP
+5068 
-5080 LNDQFAEAYQR
+5080 
-5091 PNLVTVEVEIPESEL
+5091 
-5106 TSGYRAEGAK
+5106 
-5116 DAVGE
+5116 
-5121 TKWNAG
+5121 
-5127 PVNRQLSGEKKRKVI
+5127 NRS
-5142 LSRWMRPVRIV
+5142 
-5153 PESEVAQRIAE
+5153 
-5164 LIDGENVSIP
+5164 
-5174 DNTVTP
+5174 
-5180 ALLREL
+5180 
-5186 KKLGV
+5186 
-5191 EISDGI
+5191 
-5197 NKVRKKSKAKY
+5197 
-5208 RPYGLE
+5208 
-5214 EANRRFNE
+5214 FNE

-5242 PQGVMRMFLPDLPIV
+5242 PQGVVRMFLPDLPIV

-5272 VDVDVLE
+5272 VNVDVLE
-5279 NLPERISDPV
+5279 NLPERISEPV

-5298 LGVLTEIRDRDG
+5298 LGVLTEIKDRDG

-5330 VVHDIRSIHGRDA
+5330 VVNDIRSIHGRDA

-5394 KNPSISEENL
+5394 ENPSISKENL
-5404 RKGTGFV
+5404 REGTGIV

-5422 MSQVTGRS
+5422 MAKVTGLS

-5443 RERMVDRVQQL
+5443 RERMVDRVKQL

-5465 VTDASTLEG
+5465 VTDANVLEG
-5474 KRSKAKGFYSPK
+5474 KRAKAKGFYSQK

-5498 SVSDAVVTLL
+5498 SVFDAEVTLL
-5508 HEAVAHYGLR
+5508 HESVAHYGLR
-5518 QMFGEHFNTF
+5518 QLFGEHFNTF
-5528 LDNVFKNADESIR
+5528 LDNVFENADESIR
-5541 NKIIDLAKKH
+5541 HKIIGLAKKH

-5572 DAVLSSGWWNKI
+5572 DAALSSGWWSKI

-5591 LHKIGFEGFGGVT
+5591 LRKIGFEGFGGVT
-5604 LADNEL
+5604 LTDNEL
-5610 RYILWRSYENLAE
+5610 RYILWRSYENLKE

-5645 GDYAEST
+5645 GDYAEKS
-5652 QKGEN
+5652 QGGEN
-5657 AADVG
+5657 AADAG
-5662 DELLRD
+5662 NELFRD

-5679 RWRYEQRVRSGMFQ
+5679 RWRYDQRVRSGMFQ
-5693 TQEALQDSMLGLKE
+5693 AQEALQDSMLGLKE

-5712 LGKEADIEDVAG
+5712 LGKGTDIEDVAG

-5788 EREAQEAF
+5788 ERDAQEAF
-5796 EKNQKE
+5796 ENNLKE

-5826 SLTAKDDVASAETE
+5826 SLTANDDVASAEAE
-5840 AQQIIND
+5840 AQQIVDD
-5847 YEMEHNTDDLWE
+5847 YEMVHNTDELWE

-5867 TLQKSYECGMMN
+5867 TLQKSYECGMMS
-5879 KDTYEKISGMYDYYI
+5879 KDIYEKISGMYDYYI

-5909 YLNHKNSIFNAPI
+5909 YLNHRNSIFNAPI
-5922 KTARGRSS
+5922 KKARGRSS

-5941 MAESAIVQGN
+5941 MAESVIVQGN

-5980 YDKALDE
+5980 YDKTLDE

-6003 DVEQKMLEFEEKM
+6003 DVERKMQEFEEKM
-6016 EQLAESEPDL
+6016 MQLAEAEPDL

-6035 IPYRVVDSRNLRQHQ
+6035 IPYRVVDSRDLRQHQ

-6075 GLTNPDNE
+6075 GQTNPDNE
-6083 AAGAIGAILRAGE
+6083 VAGAIGSILRAGE

-6124 TNTMAWVK
+6124 TNTMAWIK

-6143 NYLKLNPARMKILL
+6143 NYLKANPVQMKILL

-6164 LDMDDEME
+6164 LDMDDKME
-6172 SMFYQFIM
+6172 SMFYQFMM

-6203 LKKANGKI
+6203 LKKAGGKI
-6211 GVRRA
+6211 SVRRA

-6244 EMGRTLDR
+6244 EMGRSLDR

-6262 NFNKKGSGAKFFDK
+6262 NFNKKGSGAKFFGK
-6276 EGQTKVGNVAAFAS
+6276 EGQTKLGNIAAFTS

-6306 TTNFGRQLKKHPAKA
+6306 TTNFGRQFKKYPAKA
-6321 YTGIA
+6321 YAGVATM
-6326 AIFLLGALV
+6326 FLLGALV
-6335 AYLGGDDDDSDDKN
+6335 AYLGGDDDDTDDKN

-6380 RAIYGMGELMV
+6380 RALYGMGELMM

-6397 EHHTGEE
+6397 EHYTGEE
-6404 LAEQIAAQMSQI
+6404 LAEQIAAQVSQI

-6430 VPSFAKPFAEVYEN
+6430 IPSSIKPFAEVHEN
-6444 KNWTGLPIYKDT
+6444 KSWTGLPIYKDT
-6456 PWNKNKPE
+6456 PWNKNMPE

-6469 QSTNRELINLAAVL
+6469 QSANRELVNLAAVL
-6483 NEVSGGDR
+6483 NEVSGGDKY
-6491 HTKGYIDINPA
+6491 TKGYIDINPA
-6502 MVEHLLE
+6502 KVEHLLE
-6509 GYFGGVASTIDKLA
+6509 GYFGGVASTIDKLS
-6523 KTVETIAGAREY
+6523 KTVETVAGAREY
-6535 DPRSL
+6535 DPRNL
-6540 IFVNR
+6540 IFINR

-6554 EFRAVNNEYSRLK
+6554 EYRAVNNEYFRIK
-6567 KEHDKIGER
+6567 EEHDKIGER

-6592 EKIDYLY
+6592 EKIDFLY
-6599 NSPEYERWEI
+6599 NTPEYERWEI
-6609 FESYKPAID
+6609 FEEYKPEID

-6624 DIATP
+6624 DIATA
-6629 DEQKEIEMELNELKK
+6629 DERKEIEVELNELKK
-6644 EMIQEIDLTRK
+6644 EMIQEMNLTRK